1 MLNDLHSI
9 SKIAKNNN
17 LDTKEMFDVFASN
30 GLITRQAN
38 SWVLTS
44 KGTKMGGRTLHS
56 AKYGEYPAFPPAI
69 IDTLIDRPIEAK
81 LVSATKIG
89 EVLNIS
95 SQNINAVMSELGWIK
110 KGEVKGWTTTTY
122 GAQLGAV
129 SKIHDKSGVPFVL
142 WPESILE
149 NPSFKDSVKQFK
161 GESSDIEEVDVEIV
175 ENFREKFRANHR
187 AQDGHF
193 VRSRAELIIDNWLY
207 MAEISHAYERKLP
220 IPETAYCDFYLP
232 GGKVYIEFW
241 GMENDDK
248 YRSRKQEKIALYHKY
263 EFRLIELRDNDV
275 YNIDDVLP
283 GLLLRHDI
291 KSY

>member
-1 MLNDLHSI
+1 MSSNCQSI
-9 SKIAKNNN
+9 SKIAKNSNIG
-17 LDTKEMFDVFASN
+17 TKEMFDVFAAN
-30 GLITRQAN
+30 GLIARQT
-38 SWVLTS
+38 SGWVLTP
-44 KGTKMGGRTLHS
+44 KGAEMGGQTLRS
-56 AKYGEYPAFPPAI
+56 EKYGEYPAFPPDI
-69 IDTLIDRPIEAK
+69 VGSLIARPNDAK
-81 LVSATKIG
+81 LISATKIG
-89 EVLNIS
+89 DTLSIS
-95 SQNINAVMSELGWIK
+95 AQNVNAVMSELGWIK
-110 KGEVKGWTTTTY
+110 KGEIKGWTTTAY
-122 GAQLGAV
+122 GAHQGAV

-149 NPSFKDSVKQFK
+149 NPSFKDSIKQFK
-161 GESSDIEEVDVEIV
+161 GESSDIEEVGVEIV
-175 ENFREKFRANHR
+175 DDFREKFRANHR

-241 GMENDDK
+241 GMENDEK
-248 YRSRKQEKIALYHKY
+248 YRARKQEKIALYRKY
-263 EFRLIELRDNDV
+263 DFHLIELRDEDV
-275 YNIDDVLP
+275 SNIDDVLP